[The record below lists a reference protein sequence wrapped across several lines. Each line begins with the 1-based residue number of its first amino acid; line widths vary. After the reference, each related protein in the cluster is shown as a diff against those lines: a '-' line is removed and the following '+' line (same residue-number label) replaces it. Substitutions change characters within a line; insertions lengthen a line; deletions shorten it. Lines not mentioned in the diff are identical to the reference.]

1 MQLTKNKVLITGGST
16 GIGLALASAF
26 THLGNTVITVDR
38 NPENQQN
45 ALETLP
51 ALITYQ
57 CDLAK
62 PEAIETLISWIE
74 NNHPDLNIL
83 INNAGVQFNYLFRD
97 ETSVFPRIERE
108 VNVNLMAPVKLS
120 TALLPVLCNQESSAI
135 INITSALAFA
145 PKPNASVYCATKAA
159 LHNFSQSLR
168 YQLEAGPVKVFEI
181 IPPLVATK
189 MTTGRGK
196 NKITP
201 DQLAGE
207 FMTHFENDR
216 FEVNIG
222 KVKLLRG
229 LLRIYPGFVYRLL
242 KKT

>member
-16 GIGLALASAF
+16 GIGLALARTF
-26 THLGNTVITVDR
+26 TDLGNTVITVDR

-45 ALETLP
+45 ALATLP

-62 PEAIETLISWIE
+62 PEAIEALINWVE

-97 ETSVFPRIERE
+97 ETSIFPRIAQE
-108 VNVNLMAPVKLS
+108 VNINLMAPIKLS
-120 TALLPVLCNQESSAI
+120 TALLPVLCNQDSSAI
-135 INITSALAFA
+135 INVTSALAFA

-168 YQLEAGPVKVFEI
+168 YQLEGSPVKVFEI

-196 NKITP
+196 NKISP
-201 DQLAGE
+201 DQLASA
-207 FMTHFENDR
+207 FMTHFKYDR
-216 FEVNIG
+216 YEVNIG
-222 KVKLLRG
+222 KVKLMRG
-229 LLRIYPGFVYRLL
+229 LLRLYPGFVYKLL
-242 KKT
+242 KQS